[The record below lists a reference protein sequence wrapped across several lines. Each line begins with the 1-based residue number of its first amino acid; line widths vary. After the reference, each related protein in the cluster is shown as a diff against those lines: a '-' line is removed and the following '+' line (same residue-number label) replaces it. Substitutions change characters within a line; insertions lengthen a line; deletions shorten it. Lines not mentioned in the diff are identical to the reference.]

1 MLAIEPVPVNA
12 QTILWL
18 DHFPGTYTGGGDF
31 FTNPANVPPINSFT
45 PSGAADDFRT
55 FVNVPVPGPLV
66 GAGLPGLILVG
77 GGFSAGGDGG
87 RRSPELSTQRTR
99 HLYPAPGASRRAKQL
114 LTVVF
119 AALLSPA
126 LALLHHR
133 RRGGGWSGPGR
144 PGCLSGLLRP
154 EARPAEPKSDDNNQ
168 SSVIT
173 SKL

>member
-1 MLAIEPVPVNA
+1 MSPFLVPSLAPDFQA
-12 QTILWL
+12 LSWL
-18 DHFPGTYTGGGDF
+18 
-31 FTNPANVPPINSFT
+31 AV
-45 PSGAADDFRT
+45 A
-55 FVNVPVPGPLV
+55 
-66 GAGLPGLILVG
+66 
-77 GGFSAGGDGG
+77 FSAGGNGG
-87 RRSPELSTQRTR
+87 RRSPELPTQRTR
-99 HLYPAPGASRRAKQL
+99 RLYPAPGASRRAKQL